1 MTVPVSIPT
10 ISTASNTG
18 RALCPA
24 CLLPERSCI
33 CRWAVPVVH
42 HAEVLVLQHPLE
54 AGNAKNSVRL
64 LRACLTGP
72 GCHVEI
78 GESFEPEALEALLH
92 GPLPGMDSVL
102 RPQPVLLYPAL
113 PGQPAAAE
121 LPSPPSLPA
130 CADMLRLV
138 VLDGTWRKSRRMF
151 DANPALAKLPRL
163 ALADP
168 PPSRYRIRRARRPDQ
183 LSTLEAVC
191 HALARLENREGAYRP
206 LLEAFDGF
214 VGQRLAFMQR
224 EGEP

>member
-1 MTVPVSIPT
+1 MNVPVS
-10 ISTASNTG
+10 ATG

-24 CLLPERSCI
+24 CRLPERSCI
-33 CRWAVPVVH
+33 CRWAVPMLH
-42 HAEVLVLQHPLE
+42 RAEVLVLQHPLE

-64 LRACLTGP
+64 LRACLAGP

-78 GESFEPEALEALLH
+78 GESFAPQALEALLH
-92 GPLPGMDSVL
+92 GPLPGIESMT
-102 RPQPVLLYPAL
+102 RRQPVLLYPEL

-121 LPSPPSLPA
+121 RPMLPA
-130 CADMLRLV
+130 HADMLRLV

-151 DANPALAKLPRL
+151 DANRALAILPRL

-191 HALARLENREGAYRP
+191 HALARLENREGAYQP

-214 VGQRLAFMQR
+214 IGQRLAFMPK
-224 EGEP
+224 EGDDRSSG